1 MDLTGRKLGK
11 YEVTERL
18 GRGGMAMVYKGY
30 QPVVERIVA
39 IKVLHRHLAADPD
52 FIERFQREA
61 RLAGQLLH
69 PHLVRLIDFDQEGEQ
84 YYMVMD
90 YVSGSTLEEYLKKDA
105 PLPPATALRIMSQ
118 LVDALGYAHELGM
131 IHRDIKP
138 ANIMFMDEDATHT
151 VLTDFG
157 LARILGEDGMTV
169 TGQMIGTPAY
179 MSLEAVHGEKVD
191 KRTDI
196 YSLGIV
202 LYEMLCGRTPYIA
215 KTPYTMIL
223 QQLHDPLP
231 SIQEFNPTVPKVV
244 EDLIMNAL
252 AKEPAERYQSA
263 EEFQAA
269 IKDTQTMLN
278 GGQVISSAPRVARP
292 VIKATPPP
300 TKQATQAASKKQ
312 NNLTPLMLAAA
323 GVLIVA
329 LIVVGLLAML
339 G

>member
-1 MDLTGRKLGK
+1 MDLMGHKLGK
-11 YEVTERL
+11 YQVAERL
-18 GRGGMAMVYKGY
+18 GRGGMAMVYKAY
-30 QPVVERIVA
+30 QPSVERVVA

-69 PHLVRLIDFDQEGEQ
+69 PHLVRLIDFDQEGDQ

-90 YVSGSTLEEYLKKDA
+90 YVRGSTLEDYLKKHA
-105 PLPPATALRIMSQ
+105 PLAPAIALQIMTQ
-118 LVDALGYAHELGM
+118 LVDALGYAHDLGM

-138 ANIMFMDEDATHT
+138 ANIMFMNEEATHT

-191 KRTDI
+191 KRADI

-215 KTPYTMIL
+215 NTPYKMIL

-231 SIQEFNPTVPKVV
+231 SIQEFNPTVPEVI
-244 EDLIMNAL
+244 ENLIMKAL
-252 AKEPAERYQSA
+252 AKEPTERYQSA
-263 EEFQAA
+263 KEFQSA
-269 IKDTQTMLN
+269 IKSTQAMLN
-278 GGQVISSAPRVARP
+278 GGEVVPSSPKVTRRM
-292 VIKATPPP
+292 IKEPSPP
-300 TKQATQAASKKQ
+300 TTSTSSQAK
-312 NNLTPLMLAAA
+312 NLMPLLLAVG
-323 GVLIVA
+323 GVLLVA
-329 LIVVGLLAML
+329 LIVVGLLFVF
-339 G
+339 

>member
-1 MDLTGRKLGK
+1 MELTGRKLGK
-11 YEVTERL
+11 YQVTERL

-30 QPVVERIVA
+30 QPGVERIVA
-39 IKVLHRHLAADPD
+39 IKVLHRHLAADDD

-61 RLAGQLLH
+61 RLADQLQH
-69 PHLVRLIDFDQEGEQ
+69 PHLVRFIDFDQEDEQ

-90 YVSGSTLEEYLKKDA
+90 YVPGSTLEEYLKKHA
-105 PLPPATALRIMSQ
+105 PLAPATALRIMSQ
-118 LVDALGYAHELGM
+118 LVDALGYAHQLGM

-196 YSLGIV
+196 YSLGVV

-263 EEFQAA
+263 EEFRAA
-269 IKDTQTMLN
+269 IKKTQAMLN

-300 TKQATQAASKKQ
+300 TTSATQAASKKQ
-312 NNLTPLMLAAA
+312 NNLLPLMLAAA

-329 LIVVGLLAML
+329 LIMVALLAI
-339 G
+339 